1 MTWRI
6 RRNFSKYARDP
17 RSESSNK
24 IYQRLEWICCSFTH
38 HQKALKQFLPRLHTV
53 CEKHGRSIK
62 AFYSNFPKAY
72 ANNLSANIK
81 FSKTKISRMIQAGG
95 FLGRFLG
102 PLMKVG
108 LRLMEKCASNIS

>member
-1 MTWRI
+1 M
-6 RRNFSKYARDP
+6 
-17 RSESSNK
+17 
-24 IYQRLEWICCSFTH
+24 CCSFTH

-53 CEKHGRSIK
+53 CEKDGRSIK
-62 AFYSNFPKAY
+62 AFYSNVPKAF

-102 PLMKVG
+102 P
-108 LRLMEKCASNIS
+108 